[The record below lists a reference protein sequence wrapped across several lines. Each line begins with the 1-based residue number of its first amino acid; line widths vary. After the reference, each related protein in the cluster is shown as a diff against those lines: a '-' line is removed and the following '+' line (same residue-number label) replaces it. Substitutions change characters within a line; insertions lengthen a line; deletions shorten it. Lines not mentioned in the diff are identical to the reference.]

1 MLSEAELIEHT
12 RAALTDW
19 PSPAR
24 LSAIVKGGSD
34 RHYYRVHFEDP
45 ATPCVI
51 LMAYTLA
58 RPDNPRFVP
67 ATGRLKN
74 LGVRVPAIFAHDT
87 KNLLVWLEDLGSMD
101 LHAIRHEPWETRRP
115 IYEDALREAAKL
127 HAVNAAALTESDLA
141 EMELCFD
148 EKLYEWEQNY
158 FLGHYVRDMRQQDT
172 SDASLNGAHEALR
185 QLRHHLASLPRGLV
199 HRDFQS
205 QNILIRNDA
214 AWLIDYQGTRP
225 GLAEYDLASLLLDP
239 YVKLTDDERN
249 HLLTWYAQYTARDL
263 AKLRETYYLCAAQRL
278 MQAIGAYAN
287 LSRNLGKPQFAQHIP
302 IAMSRLSD
310 VCAAH
315 PMLKPLL
322 RLSLTDKPK
331 S

>member
-1 MLSEAELIEHT
+1 MLSEAELLELT
-12 RAALTDW
+12 RHALTQW
-19 PSPAR
+19 PAPAR

-34 RHYYRVHFEDP
+34 RHYYRVQFEDP
-45 ATPCVI
+45 ASPTVI

-67 ATGRLKN
+67 ATGRLKK
-74 LGVRVPAIFAHDT
+74 LGVRVPEIYANDT

-101 LHAIRHEPWETRRP
+101 LHAIRNEPWETRRP

-127 HAVNAAALTESDLA
+127 HTVNAAALTESDLA

-172 SDASLNGAHEALR
+172 TSAPLNGAHAALR
-185 QLRHHLASLPRGLV
+185 QLQVHLASLPRGLV

-239 YVKLTDDERN
+239 YVNLTDEERN
-249 HLLTWYAQYTARDL
+249 DLLSWYANHTSRDL
-263 AKLRETYYLCAAQRL
+263 AALRETYYLCAAQRL

-302 IAMSRLSD
+302 VALSRLSA
-310 VCAAH
+310 VCTAH
-315 PMLKPLL
+315 PMLQPLL
-322 RLSLTDKPK
+322 SFTAITD
-331 S
+331 

>member
-1 MLSEAELIEHT
+1 MFSEAELIDHT
-12 RAALTDW
+12 RTALTDW

-45 ATPCVI
+45 AVPCVI
-51 LMAYTLA
+51 LMAYTLT

-67 ATGRLKN
+67 ATGRLKK
-74 LGVRVPAIFAHDT
+74 LGLRVPEIYANDT
-87 KNLLVWLEDLGSMD
+87 TNLLVWLEDLGSVD

-127 HAVNAAALTESDLA
+127 HAVNAAALTEADLA

-172 SDASLNGAHEALR
+172 AAVSLNGAHEALS
-185 QLRHHLASLPRGLV
+185 QLRIHLASLPRGLV

-205 QNILIRNDA
+205 QNIIIRNDA

-239 YVKLTDDERN
+239 YVNLTDDERLS
-249 HLLTWYAQYTARDL
+249 LLCWYARHTARDL
-263 AKLRETYYLCAAQRL
+263 NHLQETYLLCAAQRL

-302 IAMSRLSD
+302 VALSRLSA

-315 PMLKPLL
+315 PMLEPLL
-322 RLSLTDKPK
+322 SLVTDD
-331 S
+331 